1 VYRGQQVNGLWS
13 KRPGPG
19 ADSEFGLLYRLPLED
34 EREDSQAAEAAVEG
48 HLCLALAAEG
58 EEGEASL
65 CFLGGIEIRGGWM

>member
-1 VYRGQQVNGLWS
+1 VYRGQQVDGLWS

-58 EEGEASL
+58 EEEEEASRVL
-65 CFLGGIEIRGGWM
+65 LGRNRDSGWM